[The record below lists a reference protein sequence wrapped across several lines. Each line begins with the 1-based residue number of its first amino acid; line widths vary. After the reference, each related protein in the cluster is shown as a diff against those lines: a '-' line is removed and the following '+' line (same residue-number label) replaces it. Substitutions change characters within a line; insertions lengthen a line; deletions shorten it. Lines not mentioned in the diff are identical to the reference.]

1 MAVGGAGSTRFGM
14 SGWAIT
20 KETLVSSAGAWHN
33 ADGQNVATLDGSAG
47 NLWMAVFDTGPT
59 ALSAPA
65 T

>member
-1 MAVGGAGSTRFGM
+1 MAVGGAGTVCFGM
-14 SGWAIT
+14 NSKAIT

-33 ADGQNVATLDGSAG
+33 ADGQNVATLDGSADS
-47 NLWMAVFDTGPT
+47 LWLPGFDTRLT